1 MTWGDYRNMSMQP
14 SVEDIIV
21 GYLSEHKGWIKRE
34 MLTHVVMCKTGMSS
48 IEVSSNISH
57 PLSTLVRKGAIKCIS
72 PGFYAA
78 T

>member
-1 MTWGDYRNMSMQP
+1 MTWGDYRSMNMRP

-34 MLTHVVMCKTGMSS
+34 MLVHVVMCNTGMSRV
-48 IEVSSNISH
+48 EVSYNISH
-57 PLSTLVRKGAIKCIS
+57 PLSTLVRKGVIKRPS